1 MLAFNVAFLASD
13 KRRTSSKVSALA
25 NLRSPYM
32 LTFENVCQRKRRMTD
47 MKILILLKHRLP
59 RSLLFKQVCV
69 CVCVCARA
77 YLRSDHIYSLT
88 HSLTHSLSRARAV
101 SLPPTKPGDF
111 LEVEEWDGVG
121 PLPVAQVH
129 TISLSLS
136 LSLLDICMH
145 ACIHDSAQQSHVC
158 VCVCVSGVYHSV

>member
-1 MLAFNVAFLASD
+1 
-13 KRRTSSKVSALA
+13 
-25 NLRSPYM
+25 
-32 LTFENVCQRKRRMTD
+32 

-136 LSLLDICMH
+136 LSLSWIYACMH
-145 ACIHDSAQQSHVC
+145 AYMTALSKATCVC
-158 VCVCVSGVYHSV
+158 VCVCLVCIIVCE

>member
-32 LTFENVCQRKRRMTD
+32 LTFENVCQRKRRMND

-59 RSLLFKQVCV
+59 K
-69 CVCVCARA
+69 
-77 YLRSDHIYSLT
+77 
-88 HSLTHSLSRARAV
+88 
-101 SLPPTKPGDF
+101 PPIQA
-111 LEVEEWDGVG
+111 GVFC
-121 PLPVAQVH
+121 PLPAAQMH

-136 LSLLDICMH
+136 LSLSLSWIYACMH
-145 ACIHDSAQQSHVC
+145 AYMTELSKATCVC
-158 VCVCVSGVYHSV
+158 VCVCVWCV